1 MNAEL
6 AKEIGRI
13 AQSQQGGVEWDK
25 VAKFSEIVLIFDSPE
40 LESLNYHQVFD
51 AIEIYAIAS
60 NAYVT
65 NDNPAW
71 STVRLFAKM
80 MLQIDRAM
88 MDLSCIEKIYT
99 IAKRRYNDS
108 LEPLHPCE
116 CPGERADNDW
126 FKVKCLAEI
135 LLEEAKGGR

>member
-1 MNAEL
+1 MNAELANL

-13 AQSQQGGVEWDK
+13 AKTKSDSVEWDK
-25 VAKFSEIVLIFDSPE
+25 VAKFSEFVLIFDSPE

-51 AIEIYAIAS
+51 VIEIYVIAS
-60 NAYVT
+60 NAPVT

-88 MDLSCIEKIYT
+88 
-99 IAKRRYNDS
+99 
-108 LEPLHPCE
+108 
-116 CPGERADNDW
+116 
-126 FKVKCLAEI
+126 V
-135 LLEEAKGGR
+135 EA

>member
-1 MNAEL
+1 MNAELANL

-25 VAKFSEIVLIFDSPE
+25 VAKFSELVLVFDSPE

-51 AIEIYAIAS
+51 VIEIYAIAS
-60 NAYVT
+60 NAHVT

-71 STVRLFAKM
+71 STVRLFARM

-88 MDLSCIEKIYT
+88 VG
-99 IAKRRYNDS
+99 A
-108 LEPLHPCE
+108 
-116 CPGERADNDW
+116 
-126 FKVKCLAEI
+126 
-135 LLEEAKGGR
+135 

>member
-1 MNAEL
+1 MNAELANL

-13 AQSQQGGVEWDK
+13 AKTKSDSVEWDK

-51 AIEIYAIAS
+51 VIEIYAIAS
-60 NAYVT
+60 NAPVT

-71 STVRLFAKM
+71 STVRQFAKM

-88 MDLSCIEKIYT
+88 
-99 IAKRRYNDS
+99 
-108 LEPLHPCE
+108 
-116 CPGERADNDW
+116 
-126 FKVKCLAEI
+126 V
-135 LLEEAKGGR
+135 EA

>member
-1 MNAEL
+1 MNAELANL

-13 AQSQQGGVEWDK
+13 AKTKSDSVEWDK

-51 AIEIYAIAS
+51 VIEIYVIAS
-60 NAYVT
+60 NAPVI

-71 STVRLFAKM
+71 STVRLFARM

-88 MDLSCIEKIYT
+88 VG
-99 IAKRRYNDS
+99 A
-108 LEPLHPCE
+108 
-116 CPGERADNDW
+116 
-126 FKVKCLAEI
+126 
-135 LLEEAKGGR
+135 

>member
-6 AKEIGRI
+6 ANLAKEISRL

-71 STVRLFAKM
+71 NTVRLFARM

-88 MDLSCIEKIYT
+88 VG
-99 IAKRRYNDS
+99 A
-108 LEPLHPCE
+108 
-116 CPGERADNDW
+116 
-126 FKVKCLAEI
+126 
-135 LLEEAKGGR
+135 